1 MQDQWIILGDKK
13 KKTTQNN
20 NNKPNKDEVQ
30 IRVKVAH

>member
-1 MQDQWIILGDKK
+1 MNYFGRQK

-30 IRVKVAH
+30 IRVKVVH

>member
-1 MQDQWIILGDKK
+1 MNYFGRQK

>member
-13 KKTTQNN
+13 NKTTQNN

>member
-1 MQDQWIILGDKK
+1 MNYFGRQKK
-13 KKTTQNN
+13 PPKNN

>member
-1 MQDQWIILGDKK
+1 MNYFGRQKK
-13 KKTTQNN
+13 KQPKNN